1 MTTTLPVLPPSSLQ
15 RRVGAVTLGQTDDL
29 QTHREKLARI
39 VLDEMYQFVGLLDAE
54 GMTLEINRTAL
65 DGAGVRLQD
74 IWGKPFWEARWFA
87 VSAETSA
94 AVRDFVRRVRLGEFV
109 RCDLE
114 VYGQAAGEETII
126 VDFSLMPVRDQA
138 GAIVFLLAEGRN
150 ITEKKRAEAEIAR
163 RNAELQGLL
172 EKVRRLD
179 ALKNDL
185 FANVSHELRTPLALI
200 LATTDEAL
208 VTGDNLTA
216 AQRRDLSVIR
226 RNAVVLLKH
235 VNDLLDLARIDARQ
249 VVMSL
254 SQVDL
259 VSLVRDTADQ
269 FRAIAQQRSVS
280 YVVTTP
286 DALPAEVDAEKVER
300 VLLNLLSNAFK
311 FTPAGGR
318 IRCSLEPV
326 GADRA
331 LLSVQ
336 DSGPGVAPALRTAV
350 FERFRQVQEGTT
362 RDVGGTGLGLAIA
375 KELVD
380 LHHGEIAVTSAP
392 GGGALFQVELPL
404 RAPPGSFIGRTQPP
418 AAPPVR
424 TAAREGVIAEL
435 QPAEADVLED
445 EPAGDRPTV
454 LVVEDNAEMR
464 RFVRDA
470 LAGECRV
477 VAVADGQLALERA
490 IAEPPDMVVTDLML
504 PRLGGDRLV
513 EHMRSIPALTEVP
526 VLVLSAKDDEDLRA
540 RLLAESV
547 QDYVTKP
554 FSAHELRAR
563 VRNLLAMKLAR
574 DVLQRELASQGQ
586 DLTGLMSE
594 LVANRRALQE
604 SEHRWRA
611 IYEHS
616 PVGIA
621 LADSL
626 GQIRTANRA
635 FRDMLGYTQDEM
647 SACTLQRITPV
658 EDRAATQDR
667 VARLVTGELPSYH
680 LQRRFQRKDGPL
692 VWANTSV
699 SLIPSEAD
707 SPRLLVV
714 VAEDITEQKRAQ
726 EALARV
732 QGELARVSRVS
743 TLGELAASIAHEV
756 NQPLAAIVA
765 NGHACTRWLDAQPPD
780 EREARA
786 AVERIIRDGNRAGEV
801 ITRIRAF
808 LRRGEMLRERVD
820 VAVIIDDVLRL
831 VRAEA
836 QALRVTVRHA
846 PQADLPPVVA
856 DRVQVQQVVLNLVM
870 NALEAMGRTSGGPR
884 LLDLSVRREEAEAL
898 RIDVRDSGVG
908 IDPAIRERVF
918 DPFLTTKP
926 EGMGMGLT
934 ISRSI
939 VEAHGGHLRM
949 KPNDGPGVTFS
960 FTLPIESPAAAQR

>member
-1 MTTTLPVLPPSSLQ
+1 
-15 RRVGAVTLGQTDDL
+15 
-29 QTHREKLARI
+29 
-39 VLDEMYQFVGLLDAE
+39 
-54 GMTLEINRTAL
+54 
-65 DGAGVRLQD
+65 
-74 IWGKPFWEARWFA
+74 
-87 VSAETSA
+87 
-94 AVRDFVRRVRLGEFV
+94 
-109 RCDLE
+109 
-114 VYGQAAGEETII
+114 
-126 VDFSLMPVRDQA
+126 
-138 GAIVFLLAEGRN
+138 
-150 ITEKKRAEAEIAR
+150 
-163 RNAELQGLL
+163 
-172 EKVRRLD
+172 
-179 ALKNDL
+179 
-185 FANVSHELRTPLALI
+185 
-200 LATTDEAL
+200 
-208 VTGDNLTA
+208 
-216 AQRRDLSVIR
+216 
-226 RNAVVLLKH
+226 
-235 VNDLLDLARIDARQ
+235 
-249 VVMSL
+249 
-254 SQVDL
+254 
-259 VSLVRDTADQ
+259 
-269 FRAIAQQRSVS
+269 
-280 YVVTTP
+280 
-286 DALPAEVDAEKVER
+286 
-300 VLLNLLSNAFK
+300 
-311 FTPAGGR
+311 
-318 IRCSLEPV
+318 
-326 GADRA
+326 
-331 LLSVQ
+331 
-336 DSGPGVAPALRTAV
+336 
-350 FERFRQVQEGTT
+350 
-362 RDVGGTGLGLAIA
+362 
-375 KELVD
+375 
-380 LHHGEIAVTSAP
+380 
-392 GGGALFQVELPL
+392 
-404 RAPPGSFIGRTQPP
+404 
-418 AAPPVR
+418 
-424 TAAREGVIAEL
+424 
-435 QPAEADVLED
+435 
-445 EPAGDRPTV
+445 
-454 LVVEDNAEMR
+454 
-464 RFVRDA
+464 
-470 LAGECRV
+470 
-477 VAVADGQLALERA
+477 
-490 IAEPPDMVVTDLML
+490 
-504 PRLGGDRLV
+504 
-513 EHMRSIPALTEVP
+513 
-526 VLVLSAKDDEDLRA
+526 
-540 RLLAESV
+540 
-547 QDYVTKP
+547 
-554 FSAHELRAR
+554 
-563 VRNLLAMKLAR
+563 
-574 DVLQRELASQGQ
+574 
-586 DLTGLMSE
+586 
-594 LVANRRALQE
+594 
-604 SEHRWRA
+604 
-611 IYEHS
+611 
-616 PVGIA
+616 
-621 LADSL
+621 
-626 GQIRTANRA
+626 
-635 FRDMLGYTQDEM
+635 MLGYTQDEM

-926 EGMGMGLT
+926 EGMGMGLA